1 MKMLSPDRR
10 SNFLQRTSSKIQSG
24 QLLISRANSKSSLR
38 LKSTSKQSSR
48 CGDLSSERI
57 SINEVKFKSGNLKN
71 PFFSKSRTSVQKKSR
86 EGLKL
91 NIRRRSGTSEK
102 SLLHNKQSYSRHDI
116 LSQVS
121 KVLDFG
127 SKKNR
132 RKNYLGIQKPSQ
144 QNITSAKA
152 TKLDDRRPSKPY
164 SPLDSSNPLKKQF
177 GFDSKKK
184 SEMLQNFASKAHGG
198 INYKMNILKG
208 FQTKKKTD
216 RVPQEKF
223 KFINSSKFSNML
235 MNKRQASLLQNSI
248 GNLFKG
254 SSKQFSTYNKPQS
267 AIYKKLNTSKSEKE
281 PIRNYSPEIAKITKI
296 EEKNKIEK
304 KMTFFEII

>member
-1 MKMLSPDRR
+1 
-10 SNFLQRTSSKIQSG
+10 
-24 QLLISRANSKSSLR
+24 
-38 LKSTSKQSSR
+38 
-48 CGDLSSERI
+48 
-57 SINEVKFKSGNLKN
+57 
-71 PFFSKSRTSVQKKSR
+71 
-86 EGLKL
+86 
-91 NIRRRSGTSEK
+91 
-102 SLLHNKQSYSRHDI
+102 
-116 LSQVS
+116 
-121 KVLDFG
+121 
-127 SKKNR
+127 
-132 RKNYLGIQKPSQ
+132 
-144 QNITSAKA
+144 
-152 TKLDDRRPSKPY
+152 
-164 SPLDSSNPLKKQF
+164 
-177 GFDSKKK
+177 
-184 SEMLQNFASKAHGG
+184 MLQNFASKAHGG